1 MGIYVLFNYRLIL
14 QVRGYLQKGECMT
27 VFIFTIVLPPA
38 VLIAL
43 IWLIGR
49 IITEFSKTKRLKLL
63 LESGVEHA
71 IVDEDVAIY

>member
-1 MGIYVLFNYRLIL
+1 
-14 QVRGYLQKGECMT
+14 MT

>member
-27 VFIFTIVLPPA
+27 VFIFNFVLPPT

-43 IWLIGR
+43 FLLIEH
-49 IITEFSKTKRLKLL
+49 IITERSKTKRLKLL
-63 LESGVEHA
+63 LEAGVEHA
-71 IVDEDVAIY
+71 IVDKDVAIY